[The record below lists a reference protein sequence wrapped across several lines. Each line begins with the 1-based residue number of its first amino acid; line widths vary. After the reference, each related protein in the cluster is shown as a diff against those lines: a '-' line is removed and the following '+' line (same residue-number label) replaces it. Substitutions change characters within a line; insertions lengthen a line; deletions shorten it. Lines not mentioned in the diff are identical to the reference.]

1 MYNSLIYLVQEVKT
15 VDQYG
20 DLITQETSRPVFAEV
35 KSIGQKEF
43 YEAAAIG
50 MKPEIKFV
58 IADFLDYQGE
68 QTLRYE
74 PYSAAPNGLF
84 PGEVLPGDSEHPTR
98 TKMQTYD
105 VIRTYRTGTQLE
117 IVCSRGVDKT

>member
-15 VDQYG
+15 VDKYG
-20 DLITQETSRPVFAEV
+20 DMITQETVRQVFAEV

-43 YEAAAIG
+43 YEAAAVG

-58 IADFLDYQGE
+58 IADYLDYHGE

-74 PYSAAPNGLF
+74 EYSTAPDAL
-84 PGEVLPGDSEHPTR
+84 LPGDIYPGDDEHPTR
-98 TKMQTYD
+98 TKMQTYN
-105 VIRTYRTGTQLE
+105 VIRTYRTGIELE
-117 IVCSRGVDKT
+117 IICSRGVDKS

>member
-1 MYNSLIYLVQEVKT
+1 MYNSLIYLVQKVNT

-20 DLITQETSRPVFAEV
+20 DMIAQETVRPVFAEI

-43 YEAAAIG
+43 YEAAAVG

-58 IADFLDYQGE
+58 IADFLDYHDE

-74 PYSAAPNGLF
+74 PFSEDPSVV
-84 PGEVLPGDSEHPTR
+84 PGEVLPGEVHPAR
-98 TKMQTYD
+98 SKMQTYD
-105 VIRTYRTGTQLE
+105 VIRTYRTGIALE
-117 IVCSRGVDKT
+117 IICSRGVDRT